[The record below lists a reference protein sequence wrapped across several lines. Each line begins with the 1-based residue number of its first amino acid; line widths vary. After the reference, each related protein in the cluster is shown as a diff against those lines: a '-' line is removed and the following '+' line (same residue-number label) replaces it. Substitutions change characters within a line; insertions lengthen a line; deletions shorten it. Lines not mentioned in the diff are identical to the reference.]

1 MLVSTLAER
10 IFLTSSSSAELC
22 GPGISGLL
30 LLLILDWRSILPT
43 VAAVA
48 RPIVLYRL
56 SAEGTAPPV
65 PDHMFIDT
73 KGKKKQRK
81 FLILETL
88 RANMFTGTTKQ
99 KKMMKHLHSACLEGD
114 RAGETPSTG
123 RLPRGCSYPA
133 GP

>member
-1 MLVSTLAER
+1 MKLVSTLAER

-48 RPIVLYRL
+48 RPMVLYRL

-73 KGKKKQRK
+73 KGKK
-81 FLILETL
+81 
-88 RANMFTGTTKQ
+88 TTKI
-99 KKMMKHLHSACLEGD
+99 LN
-114 RAGETPSTG
+114 T
-123 RLPRGCSYPA
+123 
-133 GP
+133 

>member
-1 MLVSTLAER
+1 MKLVSTLAER

-73 KGKKKQRK
+73 KGKNKQRK

-99 KKMMKHLHSACLEGD
+99 KKCIFLNDEAPGFCMSRG
-114 RAGETPSTG
+114 GSG
-123 RLPRGCSYPA
+123 RRNTQYR
-133 GP
+133 